1 MTSDSLVIENTA
13 MPLTLPE
20 ATGLDID
27 DVRVRRIGLI
37 ILLVTFVVFGL
48 WAVLAPLGG
57 AALAPGVVVVQS
69 HRKTVQHLEGGIVK
83 RLLVREGD
91 TVSRGDVLLE
101 LDDTQSGAEMGIV
114 RGQYV
119 TARALEAR
127 LVAERD
133 DSAMVAYDKTWKDS
147 ADPHVRDVVRGQ
159 NQIFRARKNTHD
171 GERAVLEQRVGQLH
185 SQVEGLLQLKSSK
198 QALMASYKEEIGDL
212 EELLKDGF
220 ADKRRLREFERSH
233 VQSLGDIAD
242 LSARIAAIKIKVG
255 ETELQ
260 ALQIDK
266 EFQQEVATGLG
277 EVQSTIFEL
286 REKIQVLSDR
296 VRRAQVLAPVD
307 GMVVGLSVHTEGGV
321 IAPGSPLMDI
331 VPQKEG
337 LMIEAQVEP
346 LDIDRVKPNMRAE
359 VRFSAFA
366 RANTPVFEGEV
377 ITLSADRLIDEV
389 TGMPYFLA
397 RITLTPESEASLDAM
412 EGLYLIPGM
421 PAEVLIKTGDRTL
434 FKYLAQPFSN
444 MFARSFIED

>member
-1 MTSDSLVIENTA
+1 L
-13 MPLTLPE
+13 
-20 ATGLDID
+20 
-27 DVRVRRIGLI
+27 RI
-37 ILLVTFVVFGL
+37 
-48 WAVLAPLGG
+48 
-57 AALAPGVVVVQS
+57 
-69 HRKTVQHLEGGIVK
+69 
-83 RLLVREGD
+83 
-91 TVSRGDVLLE
+91 
-101 LDDTQSGAEMGIV
+101 
-114 RGQYV
+114 
-119 TARALEAR
+119 
-127 LVAERD
+127 
-133 DSAMVAYDKTWKDS
+133 
-147 ADPHVRDVVRGQ
+147 
-159 NQIFRARKNTHD
+159 N
-171 GERAVLEQRVGQLH
+171 VGC
-185 SQVEGLLQLKSSK
+185 
-198 QALMASYKEEIGDL
+198 
-212 EELLKDGF
+212 
-220 ADKRRLREFERSH
+220 
-233 VQSLGDIAD
+233 D

>member
-1 MTSDSLVIENTA
+1 

-20 ATGLDID
+20 ASGLDID

-114 RGQYV
+114 RGQYI

-127 LVAERD
+127 LIAERD
-133 DSAMVAYDKTWKDS
+133 GGAAVVYDKTWQGSD
-147 ADPHVRDVVRGQ
+147 DPHIRDVVRGQ
-159 NQIFRARKNTHD
+159 NQIFLARKNTHD
-171 GERAVLEQRVGQLH
+171 GERAVLGQRVGQLH
-185 SQVEGLLQLKSSK
+185 SQVEGLMQLKSSK

-220 ADKRRLREFERSH
+220 ADKRRLREFERSYA
-233 VQSLGDIAD
+233 QSLGDIAD
-242 LSARIAAIKIKVG
+242 LSARIAGIKIKVG

-266 EFQQEVATGLG
+266 EFQQEVASGLG

-286 REKIQVLSDR
+286 REKTQVLSDR

-331 VPQKEG
+331 VPQNEG
-337 LMIEAQVEP
+337 LMVEAQVEP
-346 LDIDRVKPNMRAE
+346 LDIDRVKPGMRAE

-397 RITLTPESEASLDAM
+397 RINLTPESEASLD
-412 EGLYLIPGM
+412 EIESLYLIPGM